1 MSKQDLPNLSS
12 GALFGLDGKV
22 VVVTGGGTG
31 LGLMMATAF
40 VQNGAKIVYIC
51 SRKLKN
57 LETAANTLNSIRSG
71 VCVPLE
77 ANLTTAQGCK
87 DLASE
92 IAKRESTLDVLV
104 NNSGVSWGS
113 AIDKVD
119 EVKGWDRVFD
129 VNTKSIFYLT
139 VALLPLLKKDASINR
154 PASVI
159 NISCVEQGKNWCIH
173 SCSLQINS
181 FLFLADPYMAL
192 YHSPTCP
199 LRRKVL
205 ELGAISPLKLLLAT

>member
-1 MSKQDLPNLSS
+1 MSTQDIPNLSL
-12 GALFGLDGKV
+12 GALFGLEGKV

-40 VQNGAKIVYIC
+40 VQNGAKTVYIC

-87 DLASE
+87 DLASKV
-92 IAKRESTLDVLV
+92 AQREQKVDVLV

-113 AIDKVD
+113 AIDNVD

-139 VALLPLLKKDASINR
+139 VALLPLLKKNVSIDR

-159 NISCVEQGKNWCIH
+159 NISCVAFSLGKKCAYILAYAAYSSQIH
-173 SCSLQINS
+173 LW
-181 FLFLADPYMAL
+181 LATVRQYA
-192 YHSPTCP
+192 HCAKGSGS
-199 LRRKVL
+199 L
-205 ELGAISPLKLLLAT
+205 ELPCL